1 MTDPQKRSEILN
13 LLSFLQSYIQVYV
26 DNSFTD
32 LTFDIEQLILNYLN
46 IFENNN
52 DKYINVNSIKHNY
65 PAVDLISNGK
75 GIAIQ
80 VTTNA
85 DKRKA
90 DKTIKTYKKHN
101 LSYRE
106 LIIIGFVK
114 TSNPKV
120 TEAKVYGISYLT
132 KLASFATG
140 TQLDELYDILKRQIP
155 WNSLSPL
162 DDKHCFD
169 VIFDVI
175 NRSAVRDYTMCE
187 GDFDRM
193 VDGLLE
199 VKEIITT
206 GKIKGKN
213 IRAKGFIEFNNDV
226 KRKLQEIEFHISQV
240 LQICNL
246 NKNQRNSDF
255 VCLSRDETDEIDELK
270 SKIILNT
277 NKLANDLGLS
287 KQIIGSKRY

>member
-1 MTDPQKRSEILN
+1 MTDQQKRNEILN

-46 IFENNN
+46 VFENNN

-90 DKTIKTYKKHN
+90 DKTIKTYKKYN

-120 TEAKVYGISYLT
+120 TGAKVYGISYLT

-226 KRKLQEIEFHISQV
+226 KRKLQEIEFHISQI

-246 NKNQRNSDF
+246 NKSQRNSDF

-287 KQIIGSKRY
+287 KQIIGSRRY